1 MGMFMVS
8 NGKTESSVKRI
19 FSGNILTSLDHESK
33 LGIAIAQSALSYF
46 WKFRHGVKSMRSKC
60 LPPLLDG
67 QSPTFCGEDPSF

>member
-33 LGIAIAQSALSYF
+33 LGIAIAQPENHSWQLRPYRIFGSS
-46 WKFRHGVKSMRSKC
+46 VM
-60 LPPLLDG
+60 
-67 QSPTFCGEDPSF
+67 E